1 MEVLPKPG
9 DKSKLLLAGQSSGA
23 EMIRSLLSTPDA
35 SGLFSKVALHS
46 APMNFKDYS
55 ASTSAQ
61 IGRVAT
67 KLLQNNTLASL
78 QSLSVE
84 AMLGVQANLTD
95 GDYLTETVP
104 GLSSIGEFFRP
115 HVEEKRQDF
124 GYYPQNHKPLPI
136 ALPMLFTS
144 VKNEG
149 CAKVNDLWVNQF
161 HDNWMHI
168 KISQIDRIPCF
179 RFLAPTNLTKEEFEY
194 TVQSIVGQTRGIQI
208 VKSNLYNPDL
218 RVRLNDQDAVRNTLE
233 KLGSDFIW

>member
-1 MEVLPKPG
+1 LNAPSLGIKGNYGKSDVVAALRFVQEEIQHFGGIMRFITSFPLTSFFSLLMEVLPKPG

-149 CAKVNDLWVNQF
+149 CAKVNDL
-161 HDNWMHI
+161 
-168 KISQIDRIPCF
+168 
-179 RFLAPTNLTKEEFEY
+179 
-194 TVQSIVGQTRGIQI
+194 
-208 VKSNLYNPDL
+208 
-218 RVRLNDQDAVRNTLE
+218 
-233 KLGSDFIW
+233 